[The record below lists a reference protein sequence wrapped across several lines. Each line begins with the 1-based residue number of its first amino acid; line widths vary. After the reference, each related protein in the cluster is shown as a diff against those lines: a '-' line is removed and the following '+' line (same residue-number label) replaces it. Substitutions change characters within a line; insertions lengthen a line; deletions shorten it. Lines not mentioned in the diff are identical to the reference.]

1 MGFDLNGVGEHLKR
15 PNINWDNDKQVQE
28 YFKWEKETPG
38 AYFRN
43 NSWWWRPLWQY
54 VCLIADDI
62 LSDEQKK
69 AGHYN
74 DGMLID
80 EGTAKKIGERLDIAL
95 SSGDVK
101 IYESARNSFMKYFKD
116 KAFTSYYFNEDN
128 VRKFKDF
135 CLNSGGFTI
144 D

>member
-69 AGHYN
+69 GGEYN
-74 DGMLID
+74 NDVLID
-80 EGTAKKIGERLDIAL
+80 GDTAKRLGDRLSIAL
-95 SSGDVK
+95 SNGSVK
-101 IYESARNSFMKYFKD
+101 IYQEARDCFRKYCKD
-116 KAFTSYYFNEDN
+116 KAFADYYFSEEN
-128 VRKFKDF
+128 VKAFKDF